1 MENRFDRLLPGPR
14 PSLNPC
20 LPVRFFN
27 IEKPT
32 TRDDAVFHRLARDLC
47 VHDRI
52 GNSSYVNLSK
62 LGSSAERDLIG
73 QVSLGQMGRKEE

>member
-32 TRDDAVFHRLARDLC
+32 TRDDAVSHRLARGLC